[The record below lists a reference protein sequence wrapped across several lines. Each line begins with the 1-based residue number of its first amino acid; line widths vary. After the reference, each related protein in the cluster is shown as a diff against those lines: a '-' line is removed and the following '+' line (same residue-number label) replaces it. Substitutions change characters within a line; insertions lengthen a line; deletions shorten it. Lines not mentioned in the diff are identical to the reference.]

1 MTNLGKHTLPFVLV
15 VHVHAGEVDTV
26 PVPSIGVNPAEED
39 KVLLLVNLCNVFKAI
54 HSATVRLTHLS
65 WDHEVGHTK
74 LVVTKLTTEGSQSL
88 DIPVT
93 VNLGNFEELGVGDDV
108 IRHSNSPKI
117 NNLPLS
123 PSLSLEPGSS

>member
-1 MTNLGKHTLPFVLV
+1 M
-15 VHVHAGEVDTV
+15 
-26 PVPSIGVNPAEED
+26 
-39 KVLLLVNLCNVFKAI
+39 
-54 HSATVRLTHLS
+54 S